1 MSLSAWDQRQS
12 RWNRLHLC
20 VVLLW
25 FLALLLERFVTER
38 GTLLIQNVL
47 IPLSFLTAGGWMFR
61 RREKAGADFWLL
73 AGFLCWYAVT
83 RILNG
88 CHYLQDESGFLPRLA
103 CFILAIY
110 PLAAEWEADRREKA
124 FHFCLALF
132 TGVLTILAWVS
143 LYAAIRGELVQPFSF
158 ARVIGFFGICT
169 PT

>member
-61 RREKAGADFWLL
+61 RRE
-73 AGFLCWYAVT
+73 
-83 RILNG
+83 
-88 CHYLQDESGFLPRLA
+88 
-103 CFILAIY
+103 
-110 PLAAEWEADRREKA
+110 
-124 FHFCLALF
+124 
-132 TGVLTILAWVS
+132 
-143 LYAAIRGELVQPFSF
+143 
-158 ARVIGFFGICT
+158 
-169 PT
+169 

>member
-61 RREKAGADFWLL
+61 RREKAGR
-73 AGFLCWYAVT
+73 T
-83 RILNG
+83 
-88 CHYLQDESGFLPRLA
+88 SGFWP
-103 CFILAIY
+103 
-110 PLAAEWEADRREKA
+110 
-124 FHFCLALF
+124 
-132 TGVLTILAWVS
+132 V
-143 LYAAIRGELVQPFSF
+143 SF
-158 ARVIGFFGICT
+158 AGT
-169 PT
+169 PSPAF